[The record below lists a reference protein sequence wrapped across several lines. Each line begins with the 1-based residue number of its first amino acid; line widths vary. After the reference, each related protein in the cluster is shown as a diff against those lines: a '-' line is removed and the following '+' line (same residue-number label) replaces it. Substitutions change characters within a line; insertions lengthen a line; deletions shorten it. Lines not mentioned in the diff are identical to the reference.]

1 MQLHRDVGGAQH
13 RQNAPRTRVLK
24 SDMETVAVVSRGA
37 WHQGSSLGH
46 GLFHELWV
54 QSTNV
59 EEVAGQIARSRVAKC
74 VFARSVSSVGRGMHA
89 AMA

>member
-1 MQLHRDVGGAQH
+1 MQLHGDVGGAQH

-89 AMA
+89 TMA